1 MFTKDY
7 WLSSWRKLKSVKYLA
22 IMGMMIAMKVILNN
36 IRIPVSDNLNIM
48 FSYIPAAMEG
58 MIIGPAAAMV
68 SGLITDLLGVMISNY
83 GPFFPGYT
91 ISKVLGGLIY
101 GLFFYLA
108 KPSLARIA
116 GCKAVINY
124 VVNVGLGSL
133 WSAMMMGKAYMYYFS
148 TSIVK
153 NTILL
158 PIEIA
163 ILFLVFRFLCPI
175 LKRKGI
181 ISDS

>member
-1 MFTKDY
+1 MIFTKEY

-22 IMGMMIAMKVILNN
+22 IMGMMIAMKVVLNN

-48 FSYIPAAMEG
+48 FTYIPAALEG
-58 MIIGPAAAMV
+58 LIIGPAAAMV
-68 SGLITDLLGVMISNY
+68 SGFITDMLGVMTSNY

-91 ISKVLGGLIY
+91 LTKILSGLIY
-101 GLFFYLA
+101 GLFFYRQ
-108 KPSLARIA
+108 KPTLPRIA
-116 GCKAVINY
+116 ACKVVINY
-124 VVNVGLGSL
+124 GINVALGSL
-133 WSAMMMGKAYMYYFS
+133 WSSMMMGKAYMVYFS

-163 ILFLVFRFLCPI
+163 ILYLVFRVITPI

-181 ISDS
+181 IS

>member
-68 SGLITDLLGVMISNY
+68 SGLITDLLGVMTSNY

-101 GLFFYLA
+101 GLFLPGEA
-108 KPSLARIA
+108 KPGTNCRL
-116 GCKAVINY
+116 
-124 VVNVGLGSL
+124 
-133 WSAMMMGKAYMYYFS
+133 
-148 TSIVK
+148 
-153 NTILL
+153 
-158 PIEIA
+158 
-163 ILFLVFRFLCPI
+163 
-175 LKRKGI
+175 
-181 ISDS
+181 

>member
-1 MFTKDY
+1 MFTKEY
-7 WLSSWRKLKSVKYLA
+7 WLSSWKKLRSVKYLA

-48 FSYIPAAMEG
+48 FSYIPAAVEG
-58 MIIGPAAAMV
+58 LIIGPAAAMI
-68 SGLITDLLGVMISNY
+68 SGVITDLLGVMISNY

-91 ISKVLGGLIY
+91 LTKLLSGLIY
-101 GLFFYLA
+101 GLFLYRQ
-108 KPSLARIA
+108 KPTLGRIA
-116 GCKAVINY
+116 ACKAVINY
-124 VVNVGLGSL
+124 GVNVCLGSL

-148 TSIVK
+148 TSVVK

-158 PIEIA
+158 PVEVL
-163 ILFLVFRFLCPI
+163 ILFLVFRIICPI

-181 ISDS
+181 ITES